1 MSGRLSS
8 KKGRTEGEE
17 QFHSKA
23 TKATKREEFLQKL
36 TKQTKGYL
44 TLSQTE
50 AEKPFLTFC
59 KISFVFVSFAALL

>member
-23 TKATKREEFLQKL
+23 TKATKREEFLQ
-36 TKQTKGYL
+36 KQTKGYL